1 MALPPLAEPEVALLR
16 ELDARG
22 VRFVLVGMGA
32 AILQGATGVT
42 QDLDLWFET
51 LTDPRIADA
60 VRAAGGIYVSGTF
73 GMQPPTIG
81 GALGDRFDVVTHADG
96 LGSFAEEWVATRV
109 VNIQGVGV
117 HVLPLARVLESK
129 RAAGRPKDLAQ
140 IPILEAALAS
150 LDDDGEPSD

>member
-1 MALPPLAEPEVALLR
+1 VALPPLDEPEVALLR

-60 VRAAGGIYVSGTF
+60 VRAAGGIYVSGSF

-96 LGSFAEEWVATRV
+96 LGPFAQEWASTRV
-109 VNIQGVGV
+109 IDIQGVRV

-140 IPILEAALAS
+140 IPILEAALAA
-150 LDDDGEPSD
+150 LDDGGAPSD